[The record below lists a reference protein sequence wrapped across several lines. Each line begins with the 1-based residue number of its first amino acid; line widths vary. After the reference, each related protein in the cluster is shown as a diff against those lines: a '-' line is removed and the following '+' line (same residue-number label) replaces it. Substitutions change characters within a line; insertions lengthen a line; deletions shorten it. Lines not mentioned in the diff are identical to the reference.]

1 MASASSGPSGI
12 KRKALSISDKLNI
25 LKKYDEGCKANK
37 KQKEIAEELGIAP
50 STLRTV
56 LKSRELILRKTSV
69 EPNDKN

>member
-56 LKSRELILRKTSV
+56 LKSRVDIE
-69 EPNDKN
+69 KNVGGTE